1 MNIQIQTIFK
11 IKTTHNKMKY
21 ILLVENFD
29 DPVFNNLTQSQTIPN
44 VVLMLNYSGNGGEHI
59 FYNCDP
65 WMWK

>member
-1 MNIQIQTIFK
+1 
-11 IKTTHNKMKY
+11 MKY

-29 DPVFNNLTQSQTIPN
+29 DSIFKNLTQSQTIPN